1 MKLYIIAGEASG
13 DLHGSNLLKELNK
26 QKSGLELRGFGGDLM
41 QAEGLVLSKHYRELA
56 FMGFVEVLL
65 NIRAIFKNIAFCKQD
80 ILAFKPD
87 AIILIDYPGFNLKIA
102 QFAKK
107 NGIKV
112 FYYISPKVWAWK
124 EGRVK
129 KIKENVD
136 KLFTIFP
143 FETNFF
149 KKHNLEVSY
158 VGNPLLDAIQ
168 NYTESNPSDF
178 KEKYSVSK
186 PILALLPGSRT
197 QEIDRML
204 PLMLKVASKHPNH
217 KIVVAG
223 APSKNK
229 LFYEKYLH
237 QFPAVK
243 LVFDE
248 TYNILSSAEVALVTS
263 GTATLETALFNV
275 PQVVCY
281 KANALTYQIAKRL
294 VKLDYISLVNL
305 ILDKEAVM
313 ELIQDKFNEVVLNK
327 ELIEILPKGSKRK
340 NILEDYKILRK
351 TLGDGGASQKVAG
364 LMLKTLSSQ

>member
-1 MKLYIIAGEASG
+1 
-13 DLHGSNLLKELNK
+13 
-26 QKSGLELRGFGGDLM
+26 
-41 QAEGLVLSKHYRELA
+41 
-56 FMGFVEVLL
+56 
-65 NIRAIFKNIAFCKQD
+65 
-80 ILAFKPD
+80 
-87 AIILIDYPGFNLKIA
+87 
-102 QFAKK
+102 
-107 NGIKV
+107 
-112 FYYISPKVWAWK
+112 
-124 EGRVK
+124 
-129 KIKENVD
+129 
-136 KLFTIFP
+136 
-143 FETNFF
+143 
-149 KKHNLEVSY
+149 
-158 VGNPLLDAIQ
+158 
-168 NYTESNPSDF
+168 
-178 KEKYSVSK
+178 
-186 PILALLPGSRT
+186 
-197 QEIDRML
+197 ML

-313 ELIQDKFNEVVLNK
+313 ELIQDKFYEVVLNK